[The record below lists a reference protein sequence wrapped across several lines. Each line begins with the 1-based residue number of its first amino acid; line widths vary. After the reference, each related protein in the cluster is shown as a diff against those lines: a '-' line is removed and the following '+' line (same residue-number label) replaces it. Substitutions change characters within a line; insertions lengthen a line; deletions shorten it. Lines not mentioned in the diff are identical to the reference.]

1 MRLIS
6 IGDLVI
12 DYYYDNG
19 KLIAVDG
26 GISVHNIIANLASMG
41 LDTCVIG

>member
-26 GISVHNIIANLASMG
+26 EYQFII
-41 LDTCVIG
+41 